1 MFNKSV
7 IRKNLTLSL
16 IFGLIMGL
24 VFPVFASFFVS
35 FNSTMSMIIFSALCI
50 VAGIIVGI
58 TAFTITKIT
67 IIKIIKE
74 IDMQM
79 EHMVSG
85 EGDPVQGIDLKSDD
99 TIGSLVSSFNNFIA
113 SAGKMSLSL
122 KSIIGRDLEISDNLI
137 NQYKST
143 IESEKQISGNIEIIS
158 KNFHESDKK
167 INDSAHSMESM
178 KQKIENLVSDIRV
191 QKSDIDDSVSILNEV
206 SQSIGMTREIISRQ
220 SEDTAVIVETINSSR
235 KKIGDT
241 DQHISEISIGANQIL
256 EIIHHIN
263 DISERTNLLAM
274 NASIEAAH
282 AGDKGRGF
290 AIVALEIRKLAE
302 STKKYSDN
310 ISTTI
315 SDIGKLIETTSVLSG
330 DNKDSIES
338 LKVKMN
344 DYKEDQKSISQNFN
358 KINSSGTR
366 LDSGM
371 DKIINSQ
378 GNILNFSVELEKVI
392 NDINQY
398 MTDTLRVMHVSEEN
412 ILKISKEVKN
422 FGFGTDKVYKLLEEN
437 KNEMKNSEEDLKIFL

>member
-1 MFNKSV
+1 
-7 IRKNLTLSL
+7 
-16 IFGLIMGL
+16 
-24 VFPVFASFFVS
+24 
-35 FNSTMSMIIFSALCI
+35 MIIFSALCI